1 MNVITWLA
9 NKLGRDVTNAEGCA
23 VFSELLAEACYRE
36 LALISAEQII
46 GSALSKCEI
55 KTYRKGEEYK
65 GKEWYR
71 WNVEPNKN
79 ETSSRFMQKIV
90 RRLCETGECL
100 VVELGGQLLVADSF
114 QREELA
120 VGEDVFTDVVI
131 GTMQSRRMFFQNEV
145 LYWRL
150 GSGKVAQVLGL
161 VGASYSKLLAYGMSG
176 YQHSR
181 GTKAI
186 FGYDSIPTHVAKE
199 DQNAWLQGQVEK
211 YSKFVSADNG
221 LVTVGKGTSLDA
233 FGRSTTY
240 SQENTRDIRAMI
252 GDILDFTALAYG
264 IPPVILRGDVQGT
277 SDAIKSFLTFCV
289 DPWADM
295 LREEIVRKQIG
306 RDGVLKGDDV
316 VIDTRCIEHINP
328 LGIGTGIEKMIS
340 SGAYSVN
347 DVRRLL
353 DEKRIDE
360 EWADAHVQT
369 KNFGAVQ
376 AMEGGE

>member
-1 MNVITWLA
+1 MNLITWLA
-9 NKLGRDVTNAEGCA
+9 SKLGRDVTSKEDYAI
-23 VFSELLAEACYRE
+23 FSELLTEACYRE
-36 LALISAEQII
+36 LALVSAEQII
-46 GSALSKCEI
+46 GNALSKCEI
-55 KTYRKGEEYK
+55 KSYRGGVEYK

-114 QREELA
+114 QHDEFA
-120 VGEDVFTDVVI
+120 VGEDTFTDVVI
-131 GTMQSRRMFFQNEV
+131 GTMQSRKMFFQNEV

-150 GSGKVAQVLGL
+150 GSGKISQVLGL
-161 VGASYSKLLAYGMSG
+161 VGASYSKLLAYGMNG

-186 FGYDSIPTHVAKE
+186 FGYDSIPQHVEKE
-199 DQNAWLQGQVEK
+199 KENAWIQGQIEK

-221 LVTVGKGTSLDA
+221 LVTVGKGTSLSA

-240 SQENTRDIRAMI
+240 SQETTRDVRAMI
-252 GDILDFTALAYG
+252 GDIFDFTALAFG

-277 SDAIKSFLTFCV
+277 SDAIKSFLTFCI

-295 LREEIVRKQIG
+295 LREEIVRKQLG
-306 RDGVLKGDDV
+306 SDSVLKGDDV

-328 LGIGTGIEKMIS
+328 LEVATGVEKLIS
-340 SGAYSVN
+340 SGPYSVN
-347 DVRRLL
+347 EVRKLL

-360 EWADAHVQT
+360 EWADKHVQT
-369 KNFGAVQ
+369 KNFGAV
-376 AMEGGE
+376 EPKGGE